1 MKYLKVKDII
11 VKEDIR
17 DSNVLERDST
27 GKPIKFKQS
36 KCTCHITFED
46 STGEEFTWVAKNES
60 LAKTIKLIANNE
72 DKKYNVKKNPWLL
85 GRNMFFL
92 SWLYEIYKTYLTKW
106 GFSPPEKDLEK
117 GRKFKHANKN

>member
-46 STGEEFTWVAKNES
+46 STGEEFTWVAK
-60 LAKTIKLIANNE
+60 
-72 DKKYNVKKNPWLL
+72 KYNVKKNPWLL